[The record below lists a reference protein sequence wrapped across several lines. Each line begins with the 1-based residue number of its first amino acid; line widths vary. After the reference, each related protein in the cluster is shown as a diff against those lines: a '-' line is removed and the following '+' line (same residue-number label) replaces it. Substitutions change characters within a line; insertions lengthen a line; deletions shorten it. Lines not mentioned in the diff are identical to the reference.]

1 MEGETVRCAAN
12 PQPATTHLP
21 EEYKRAVCWTPESE
35 TPRTVARRLQ
45 GPVGTPPPP
54 RAVLAMNGQLG
65 LSSNRRHPSPDR
77 GLPALL
83 PSRGG
88 EPEDRGTNKPQGASL
103 TLAEGAAPD
112 AERGVGRGPHT
123 TPPPPGTVAGG
134 RARGGRDLSAPGAA
148 REGCEPLRPCP
159 DRTSFFTFHSSFSLT
174 ASSALPMVR
183 QVAARRHQAAPRTP
197 VRPHRLRASRLSAP
211 RARRSPR
218 PLHSPP
224 AAAAATARCS
234 APQPSSEP
242 RRRQAGGPAPSHSRQ
257 GGGVCAATGEG
268 GVRAGADAWGR
279 RARARAAGMV
289 VMATGPLPPRGREP
303 AL

>member
-1 MEGETVRCAAN
+1 MQRTLSQLRLTCQGNTRGRCVRHPRAKPLELWLAA
-12 PQPATTHLP
+12 
-21 EEYKRAVCWTPESE
+21 S
-35 TPRTVARRLQ
+35 RR
-45 GPVGTPPPP
+45 PVGTPPPP
-54 RAVLAMNGQLG
+54 RAVPAVNGQLG
-65 LSSNRRHPSPDR
+65 FSSNRRHPSPDR

-83 PSRGG
+83 PSQGG
-88 EPEDRGTNKPQGASL
+88 EPEDRRANKPQGASL

-112 AERGVGRGPHT
+112 AERGVGRSSHR
-123 TPPPPGTVAGG
+123 TPPQPGTVGWRPRAWVPRPLCSRASAGG
-134 RARGGRDLSAPGAA
+134 VRAPETLP
-148 REGCEPLRPCP
+148 P

-183 QVAARRHQAAPRTP
+183 QVAARRHQEAPRAP

-242 RRRQAGGPAPSHSRQ
+242 RRRQAAGPAPSHSRQ